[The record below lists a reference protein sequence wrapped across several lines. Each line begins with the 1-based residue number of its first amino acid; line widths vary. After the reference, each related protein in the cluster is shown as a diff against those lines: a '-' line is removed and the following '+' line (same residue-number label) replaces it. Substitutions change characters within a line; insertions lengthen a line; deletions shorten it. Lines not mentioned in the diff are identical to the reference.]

1 MVRRGSS
8 RPSRRAAI
16 FAALWCAATCALAHA
31 AAPSLSR
38 EEINELRDETH
49 AMFVETWDSYLTHA
63 YPADELAPISC
74 VGVNTFGAKHG
85 LAVTLI
91 DALDSAA
98 VFGNFTMFE
107 RGVRRVVDDV
117 SFDVDAHVSVF
128 EMNIRVLGGLLS
140 AHMLA
145 SDANTGFAIDWYDG
159 ELLALAKDLGERFLP
174 AFDTP
179 TGIPYG
185 SINLKTGVDAN
196 ETRITSTATAG
207 TLILEFGML
216 TKLTGDARFRSA
228 AEKSLDAIWEHRSDL
243 GLVGAHID
251 IYRGLWTQA
260 EASVGVGV
268 DSFYEYLLK
277 SYILFGDERHLSIFE
292 EAYAAVEAN
301 LRYAPWYVEAG
312 MSTGNVLGTRYDSL
326 MSFWPGIQALYGDIE
341 VATTT
346 HDAFYKVWRHYG
358 FTPEGFDVRLGMA
371 ITGQSPYPLR
381 PELIESTYMLYKAT
395 GDVSYIAAGRD
406 FLASLRLLK
415 TKCGYAHVA
424 DVSTQTLRDKME
436 SFFLSE
442 TLKYL
447 YLLFDSA
454 LDRENIV
461 DGGPYPYV
469 FTTEAHIFP
478 LKATIEDKDVASSA
492 HATGLSAAQV
502 VQQILGRRKFRKRNS
517 AMSTRKSNKFC
528 TYHSLLWQIGFRPAP
543 VRPHNLTERLFE
555 ITGRLVPVT
564 LDESVRDHEER
575 LERSEQKIQV
585 RLGLGVLQTTEA
597 NFDFDLSRRLAL
609 MLERTHE
616 YLNQVSEESYHEL
629 CAKLL
634 EFKLSSCI
642 PGGPNDAVNF
652 VFQTKIAYSDASQCI
667 GDALMRV
674 VSSLMHKYAHET
686 GNVYVCAISNMSYLP
701 FVDYENENLQNS
713 A

>member
-1 MVRRGSS
+1 MVCHGSS
-8 RPSRRAAI
+8 RLSLWAAT
-16 FAALWCAATCALAHA
+16 FAALWCAATCALAHG

-74 VGVNTFGAKHG
+74 VGVNTFGAEHG
-85 LAVTLI
+85 FAVTLI

-268 DSFYEYLLK
+268 DSFYE
-277 SYILFGDERHLSIFE
+277 
-292 EAYAAVEAN
+292 
-301 LRYAPWYVEAG
+301 
-312 MSTGNVLGTRYDSL
+312 
-326 MSFWPGIQALYGDIE
+326 
-341 VATTT
+341 
-346 HDAFYKVWRHYG
+346 
-358 FTPEGFDVRLGMA
+358 
-371 ITGQSPYPLR
+371 
-381 PELIESTYMLYKAT
+381 
-395 GDVSYIAAGRD
+395 
-406 FLASLRLLK
+406 
-415 TKCGYAHVA
+415 
-424 DVSTQTLRDKME
+424 
-436 SFFLSE
+436 
-442 TLKYL
+442 
-447 YLLFDSA
+447 
-454 LDRENIV
+454 
-461 DGGPYPYV
+461 
-469 FTTEAHIFP
+469 
-478 LKATIEDKDVASSA
+478 
-492 HATGLSAAQV
+492 
-502 VQQILGRRKFRKRNS
+502 
-517 AMSTRKSNKFC
+517 
-528 TYHSLLWQIGFRPAP
+528 
-543 VRPHNLTERLFE
+543 
-555 ITGRLVPVT
+555 
-564 LDESVRDHEER
+564 
-575 LERSEQKIQV
+575 
-585 RLGLGVLQTTEA
+585 
-597 NFDFDLSRRLAL
+597 
-609 MLERTHE
+609 
-616 YLNQVSEESYHEL
+616 
-629 CAKLL
+629 
-634 EFKLSSCI
+634 
-642 PGGPNDAVNF
+642 
-652 VFQTKIAYSDASQCI
+652 
-667 GDALMRV
+667 
-674 VSSLMHKYAHET
+674 
-686 GNVYVCAISNMSYLP
+686 
-701 FVDYENENLQNS
+701 
-713 A
+713 

>member
-1 MVRRGSS
+1 MVCHGSS
-8 RPSRRAAI
+8 RLSLWAAT
-16 FAALWCAATCALAHA
+16 FAAFWCAVTCALAHG

-277 SYILFGDERHLSIFE
+277 
-292 EAYAAVEAN
+292 
-301 LRYAPWYVEAG
+301 
-312 MSTGNVLGTRYDSL
+312 
-326 MSFWPGIQALYGDIE
+326 
-341 VATTT
+341 
-346 HDAFYKVWRHYG
+346 
-358 FTPEGFDVRLGMA
+358 
-371 ITGQSPYPLR
+371 
-381 PELIESTYMLYKAT
+381 
-395 GDVSYIAAGRD
+395 
-406 FLASLRLLK
+406 
-415 TKCGYAHVA
+415 
-424 DVSTQTLRDKME
+424 
-436 SFFLSE
+436 
-442 TLKYL
+442 
-447 YLLFDSA
+447 
-454 LDRENIV
+454 
-461 DGGPYPYV
+461 
-469 FTTEAHIFP
+469 
-478 LKATIEDKDVASSA
+478 
-492 HATGLSAAQV
+492 
-502 VQQILGRRKFRKRNS
+502 
-517 AMSTRKSNKFC
+517 
-528 TYHSLLWQIGFRPAP
+528 
-543 VRPHNLTERLFE
+543 
-555 ITGRLVPVT
+555 
-564 LDESVRDHEER
+564 
-575 LERSEQKIQV
+575 
-585 RLGLGVLQTTEA
+585 
-597 NFDFDLSRRLAL
+597 
-609 MLERTHE
+609 
-616 YLNQVSEESYHEL
+616 
-629 CAKLL
+629 
-634 EFKLSSCI
+634 
-642 PGGPNDAVNF
+642 
-652 VFQTKIAYSDASQCI
+652 
-667 GDALMRV
+667 
-674 VSSLMHKYAHET
+674 
-686 GNVYVCAISNMSYLP
+686 
-701 FVDYENENLQNS
+701 
-713 A
+713 